1 MPCPG
6 LDASSHGSPTECQLF
21 ISSKAESITL
31 QKLNLVL
38 NSERAAAEQRD
49 LTDLQGFHLAWLA
62 VSTSG
67 VVAPRP
73 GSGLQV
79 GVLQLL
85 RDSDLSKQ
93 SAGEPLPKDIVI
105 HLLEV

>member
-6 LDASSHGSPTECQLF
+6 LDASSHGSLTECQLF
-21 ISSKAESITL
+21 ISSKAQSITL

-38 NSERAAAEQRD
+38 DSERAAAEQRD
-49 LTDLQGFHLAWLA
+49 LTDLQGFHHAWLA

-73 GSGLQV
+73 RYGLQV
-79 GVLQLL
+79 GVLRLL

-93 SAGEPLPKDIVI
+93 SAGKPLPKEIVTD
-105 HLLEV
+105 LLEV